1 MKSQRVDLSFLDQI
15 PPKDE
20 VSKKLPLDPD
30 QFSLIEQPKLR
41 DCFISS
47 DVKLLKLLQ

>member
-15 PPKDE
+15 LPKTDTPA
-20 VSKKLPLDPD
+20 KMPLDLPRI
-30 QFSLIEQPKLR
+30 SSIEQPKLR

-47 DVKLLKLLQ
+47 DVKLLKVLH